1 MNASTNRAEPP
12 EAARRGRK
20 RGDLGRKNA
29 NPGCHERQLTRA
41 LQIFEMAATGRSM
54 RSIAAEL
61 GVSVGTVHADIER
74 VRADLRNQTL
84 ESAVRQRDI
93 DLELIAELIQRWAP
107 LALAEELNISKEV
120 RTKCGVRHIS
130 LATYDAGC
138 MATDRLLK
146 LIERRAKM
154 LGYDVPTK
162 VEDTPAPAWHPPS
175 EEELERGRA
184 ILARWCNFAPREI

>member
-1 MNASTNRAEPP
+1 
-12 EAARRGRK
+12 
-20 RGDLGRKNA
+20 
-29 NPGCHERQLTRA
+29 
-41 LQIFEMAATGRSM
+41 M

-74 VRADLRNQTL
+74 VRADLRSHTSEL
-84 ESAVRQRDI
+84 AARQRDI

-120 RTKCGVRHIS
+120 RTKRSVRHIN
-130 LATYDAGC
+130 LATYEAGC

-154 LGYDVPTK
+154 LGYDVPIK
-162 VEDTPAPAWHPPS
+162 EEDAPVWHPPS
-175 EEELERGRA
+175 EEELERQRA
-184 ILARWCNFAPREI
+184 ILRRYCNFAPRADEPIGAS